1 MTGDFSGMKKRPSRE
16 LRAVLAIFNVDEELK
31 RKALPFVDIDRESID
46 WDGVLDND
54 YGGGHGAAIKWSQA
68 VWGDCVPEGADLFC
82 RAFAMDDRLRHSVI
96 RALAIRWGLV
106 D

>member
-1 MTGDFSGMKKRPSRE
+1 MT
-16 LRAVLAIFNVDEELK
+16 IFTVDEELK
-31 RKALPFVDIDRESID
+31 RKALPFVDIARETVD

-82 RAFAMDDRLRHSVI
+82 RAFAMGDPLRRAVLK
-96 RALAIRWGLV
+96 ALAIRWGLLE
-106 D
+106 